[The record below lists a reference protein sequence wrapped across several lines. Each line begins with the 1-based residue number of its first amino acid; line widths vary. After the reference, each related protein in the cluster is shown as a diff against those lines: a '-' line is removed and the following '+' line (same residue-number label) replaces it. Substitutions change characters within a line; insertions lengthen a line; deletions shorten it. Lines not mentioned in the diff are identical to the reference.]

1 MLSSLTSE
9 NAQEP
14 KEVKQRITK
23 KLATSLRAL
32 QIRYVTT
39 DDVVTSDDDDAN
51 ALCVALE
58 AVFIH
63 GLKPKFIKAQTDKRN
78 RRYKGRHVPLPQP
91 AYWALLKAV
100 THRNVITELE
110 RVSYINTDVGR
121 CRSWLR
127 LALNDCLMEC
137 YFISLQ
143 REKSWLT
150 EYYQPFALLLDAE
163 DCDVVLSYLQGFA
176 SLTFSLSYK
185 SSILNEWTA
194 TPLSLA
200 GLWLDDS
207 DRFTNGQYETHRR
220 KSLDSVSQSSSSDDT
235 NSSLLSESKGKM
247 DSPLNLDANSAS
259 LQFSSS
265 LSSEGLL
272 HNRTTSSG
280 IHSGSENSSCDADSA
295 EMEESDKSHAEES
308 EFDVSLLSG
317 RNSPT
322 VFLPTPHS
330 GEVVSQPEKT
340 TPQGIKCQ
348 GELDVKETP
357 LTECA
362 IKADLITPPASIK
375 APSSSLCTRSDKPS
389 APPEQPNPVICQN
402 PTTEESH
409 RGPTFKT
416 SPENDA
422 HENQIDKLPQA
433 AQINDQADGCI
444 YDKGSSQ
451 ALEAPPASLASV
463 TSVSK
468 DKSGVCLS
476 VPEHPIVAELP
487 KSRSWISE
495 DDFQRPELSL
505 PTESTLS
512 APSIPSQPPS
522 SEISDLS
529 QVNKAFNVVHRRQ
542 IGLSNPFRGLL
553 MMGDLERRALGMY
566 KSFYCELTP
575 IEFRM
580 FLKGEDRVCLE
591 NCTLIRCESVGP
603 VQSDGRFDL
612 NFPAKRFHLRAP
624 SRDEAQDWV
633 DRIREALQKCRPQKD
648 DTWEVLQFPDPPKTG
663 QESPL
668 LSPQR
673 SPSSPVGSIK
683 TESFD
688 WVCPLKLE
696 PDALKESVLYMKMD
710 KKWTRCIFSLT
721 ERELRCYLAK
731 NSEKVLHNIFG
742 IEMVRDILPDASL
755 GSPSCFK
762 LVTSKGSLQLQ
773 AESSSEAKHWREMV
787 RDVYLEL
794 ADELALLAGTASFPI
809 KSHIREHALFQYLL
823 YIPSEKGLDS
833 QNFKCAACH
842 KQIGFQFGK
851 AKHCAYSALYYCEWC
866 HQDEGSVIPSR
877 MVHNWDLTEQ
887 AVSRPALKFLN
898 MVLNEPIIN
907 VPSVN
912 SGLYQHSHTMHNISH
927 SREKLRLLAEYLQTC
942 RSGAFQELSKSLDNR
957 TYLLDCAHTY
967 SVQDF
972 RQIANGEFELFLG
985 AAVDLATKHVYD
997 CDLCSQKGFICQIC
1011 NQDEIIYPFQFETTT
1026 RCGDCKSV
1034 FHIPC
1039 KAEVKQCP
1047 RCLRRKKYQV
1057 QGVNM

>member
-1 MLSSLTSE
+1 MLSSLTLE
-9 NAQEP
+9 NAQES

-23 KLATSLRAL
+23 KLAASLRAL
-32 QIRYVTT
+32 QIRYVAT
-39 DDVVTSDDDDAN
+39 DDVVSSDDDDAN

-63 GLKPKFIKAQTDKRN
+63 GLKAKFIKAQTEKRN
-78 RRYKGRHVPLPQP
+78 RRYKGRHAPLPQT
-91 AYWALLKAV
+91 AYWALLKAI
-100 THRNVITELE
+100 THRNVISELE

-163 DCDVVLSYLQGFA
+163 GCDVVLSYLQGLA

-200 GLWLDDS
+200 GLWVDDS
-207 DRFTNGQYETHRR
+207 DHPINGQYEHHRR

-235 NSSLLSESKGKM
+235 NSSLLCGSKM
-247 DSPLNLDANSAS
+247 DPNSSS

-265 LSSEGLL
+265 LCSEGLP
-272 HNRTTSSG
+272 HNQTTSSG
-280 IHSGSENSSCDADSA
+280 IHSGSENSSCDADSG

-308 EFDVSLLSG
+308 EFDISPMSG
-317 RNSPT
+317 RDSPT
-322 VFLPTPHS
+322 VLLTTSPSEEAVPQS
-330 GEVVSQPEKT
+330 EKANT
-340 TPQGIKCQ
+340 QVTECQ
-348 GELDVKETP
+348 DELDEKETP
-357 LTECA
+357 QTVCA
-362 IKADLITPPASIK
+362 LKANLRTPHVNI
-375 APSSSLCTRSDKPS
+375 SSPHLGTRKDRPS
-389 APPEQPNPVICQN
+389 APPEQPKHVICQN
-402 PTTEESH
+402 LNAEVSDKGPAFDISH
-409 RGPTFKT
+409 
-416 SPENDA
+416 ENDA
-422 HENQIDKLPQA
+422 YENQTSKLPQV
-433 AQINDQADGCI
+433 AQIYDQANGCI
-444 YDKGSSQ
+444 HDWDSCQ
-451 ALEAPPASLASV
+451 ASETPPASLASV
-463 TSVSK
+463 TTASK
-468 DKSGVCLS
+468 DQPEESLP
-476 VPEHPIVAELP
+476 VPEHLPVAELP
-487 KSRSWISE
+487 KSQSWISE
-495 DDFQRPELSL
+495 DDFQKPEPSLS
-505 PTESTLS
+505 TESIQNGNFL
-512 APSIPSQPPS
+512 PSQPPS
-522 SEISDLS
+522 SEISDFS
-529 QVNKAFNVVHRRQ
+529 QLHKAFNVVHRRQ

-553 MMGDLERRALGMY
+553 MMGDLERRTLGMY

-591 NCTLIRCESVGP
+591 NFTLIRCESVGP
-603 VQSDGRFDL
+603 VQSDGRFEL
-612 NFPAKRFHLRAP
+612 HFPAKRLHLRAP
-624 SRDEAQDWV
+624 SGDEAQDWV
-633 DRIREALQKCRPQKD
+633 ERIREALQKCRPQKD
-648 DTWEVLQFPDPPKTG
+648 DTWEVLQFPDLPKTG

-673 SPSSPVGSIK
+673 NPSSPVGSIK
-683 TESFD
+683 SESFD
-688 WVCPLKLE
+688 WACPLKSE
-696 PDALKESVLYMKMD
+696 PGALKEAVLYMKMD

-721 ERELRCYLAK
+721 ERELRCFQAK

-787 RDVYLEL
+787 RDVCLEL
-794 ADELALLAGTASFPI
+794 ADELALIIGTANFPI

-833 QNFKCAACH
+833 QNVKCAACQ

-851 AKHCAYSALYYCEWC
+851 AKRCAYSALYYCEWC

-887 AVSRPALKFLN
+887 AVSKPALKFLN

-907 VPSVN
+907 VMSVN
-912 SGLYQHSHTMHNISH
+912 SGLYQHSHTMHRISR
-927 SREKLRLLAEYLQTC
+927 SRERLRLLAEYLQTC
-942 RSGAFQELSKSLDNR
+942 RSGVLQELSKSLDNR
-957 TYLLDCAHTY
+957 TYLLECAHTY
-967 SVQDF
+967 SVQDL
-972 RQIANGEFELFLG
+972 RQIASGAFESFLG
-985 AAVDLATKHVYD
+985 AAVDFAIKHVYD

-1034 FHIPC
+1034 YHIPC
-1039 KAEVKQCP
+1039 KAGVKQCP
-1047 RCLRRKKYQV
+1047 RCLRRKKYQH
-1057 QGVNM
+1057 QDVNI

>member
-1 MLSSLTSE
+1 M
-9 NAQEP
+9 
-14 KEVKQRITK
+14 QRITK
-23 KLATSLRAL
+23 KLATSLRTL

-39 DDVVTSDDDDAN
+39 DDVITSDDDDAN
-51 ALCVALE
+51 TLCVALE

-63 GLKPKFIKAQTDKRN
+63 GLKAKFIKAQAEKRN

-91 AYWALLKAV
+91 AYWPLLKAI
-100 THRNVITELE
+100 THRNVISELE
-110 RVSYINTDVGR
+110 RVSYINTDIGR

-163 DCDVVLSYLQGFA
+163 GCDVVLSYLQGLA

-207 DRFTNGQYETHRR
+207 ERLTNGQYEHHRR

-235 NSSLLSESKGKM
+235 NSSLLCGSKGKM
-247 DSPLNLDANSAS
+247 DSPLNLEPNSSS

-265 LSSEGLL
+265 LCSEGLL
-272 HNRTTSSG
+272 HNQTTSSS

-295 EMEESDKSHAEES
+295 EMEESDKSHAEEY
-308 EFDVSLLSG
+308 EFDISPMSG
-317 RNSPT
+317 RDSPT
-322 VFLPTPHS
+322 VSGIASPS
-330 GEVVSQPEKT
+330 GEAVSESEKAN
-340 TPQGIKCQ
+340 PQVIKCRE
-348 GELDVKETP
+348 ELDGKETP
-357 LTECA
+357 QAACA
-362 IKADLITPPASIK
+362 LKADLGTPHASIS
-375 APSSSLCTRSDKPS
+375 APSSSLGTRKERPCT
-389 APPEQPNPVICQN
+389 PPEQHEPVMCQN
-402 PTTEESH
+402 VTTEETD
-409 RGPTFKT
+409 RGPTFDI
-416 SPENDA
+416 SPENAACD
-422 HENQIDKLPQA
+422 NQTSKPPQV
-433 AQINDQADGCI
+433 AQICDQSNSCI
-444 YDKGSSQ
+444 HDEDSCQ
-451 ALEAPPASLASV
+451 APEIPPASLLSV
-463 TSVSK
+463 TPASK
-468 DKSGVCLS
+468 EKPEGSLS
-476 VPEHPIVAELP
+476 VQENPPMVKLP

-495 DDFQRPELSL
+495 DDFQRPERAL
-505 PTESTLS
+505 PPESTQSGPLL
-512 APSIPSQPPS
+512 PSQPPS
-522 SEISDLS
+522 SEISDLGPH
-529 QVNKAFNVVHRRQ
+529 NKAFNVVHRRQ
-542 IGLSNPFRGLL
+542 IGLSNPFRGLM
-553 MMGDLERRALGMY
+553 MMGDLDRRILGIY

-575 IEFRM
+575 VEFRM
-580 FLKGEDRVCLE
+580 FLKGEDRVCLD
-591 NCTLIRCESVGP
+591 NFTLIRCESVGP

-612 NFPAKRFHLRAP
+612 HFPAKKLHLRAP
-624 SRDEAQDWV
+624 SSNEAQDWV

-648 DTWEVLQFPDPPKTG
+648 DTWEVLQIPEPPKSG

-673 SPSSPVGSIK
+673 TPSSPVGSIK
-683 TESFD
+683 SESFD
-688 WVCPLKLE
+688 WVCPLKSE
-696 PDALKESVLYMKMD
+696 PGALKESVLYMKMD

-721 ERELRCYLAK
+721 EKELKCFLAK

-762 LVTSKGSLQLQ
+762 VVTSKGSLQLQ

-787 RDVYLEL
+787 RDVCLEL
-794 ADELALLAGTASFPI
+794 TDELALLVGTANYPI

-823 YIPSEKGLDS
+823 YIPSEKGLDT

-851 AKHCAYSALYYCEWC
+851 AKRCAYSALYYCECC
-866 HQDEGSVIPSR
+866 HQDEDSVIPSR

-898 MVLNEPIIN
+898 VVLNEPIIN
-907 VPSVN
+907 VLSVN
-912 SGLYQHSHTMHNISH
+912 SGLYQHSHTMYNISR
-927 SREKLRLLAEYLQTC
+927 SRERLRLLAEYLHTC
-942 RSGAFQELSKSLDNR
+942 RSGALQQLSNSLDNR
-957 TYLLDCAHTY
+957 TYLLECSHTY
-967 SVQDF
+967 SVQDL
-972 RQIANGEFELFLG
+972 RQIASGAFESFLE
-985 AAVDLATKHVYD
+985 AAVDFAIKHVYD

-1034 FHIPC
+1034 FHKPC
-1039 KAEVKQCP
+1039 KAEVKRCP
-1047 RCLRRKKYQV
+1047 RCVRRKRNQH